1 MFFRSIICKEVDEN
15 MKKAFKFFIV
25 LGVVLFGLFGCCSC
39 SLLNMG
45 KEKQSYL
52 RIHIR
57 ANSNLEKD
65 QAVKYLVKDKVVE
78 YITPIIAESKTKE
91 DLKVNLINK
100 KNNIEKFVCEILKNE
115 GFFYGCSMEINNEFF
130 PARNYGELTLEAD
143 YYDAL
148 IIKLGSGV
156 GDNWWCV
163 VYPPLCFV
171 NQNNSNS
178 VVYKSKLVE
187 IIKKFIGG

>member
-1 MFFRSIICKEVDEN
+1 MQEVDWI
-15 MKKAFKFFIV
+15 MKKVFKC
-25 LGVVLFGLFGCCSC
+25 LAVVGIILFGVFGFCSC
-39 SLLNMG
+39 SLLNTG
-45 KEKQSYL
+45 QEKQSYL

-65 QAVKYLVKDKVVE
+65 QTIKYLVKDKVVE
-78 YITPIIAESKTKE
+78 YITPIVAGSKTKN
-91 DLKVNLINK
+91 DLKSKLINSK
-100 KNNIEKFVCEILKNE
+100 KNIEKYVCGVLERE
-115 GFFYGCSMEINNEFF
+115 GFSYGCSMKINNEFF

-148 IIKLGSGV
+148 ILNLGSGV

-187 IIKKFIGG
+187 IIKKFIGGK